1 MLLTVNPTIVLRKA
15 RQHVDGLLAKWMVRP
30 GPVTAPV
37 LLHSQE
43 ARTASV
49 IKVGKVPEE
58 DVGCVNERHYQL
70 LAEGLAASLLGRRR
84 RGGGGGG
91 TERTGDEQVCNS
103 YSKHGP
109 AHFRSQRS
117 AVPAVADREAA

>member
-1 MLLTVNPTIVLRKA
+1 MLLTVNATIVLRKA

-49 IKVGKVPEE
+49 TKVGKVLEE

-70 LAEGLAASLLGRRR
+70 LAEGLAAS
-84 RGGGGGG
+84 
-91 TERTGDEQVCNS
+91 
-103 YSKHGP
+103 
-109 AHFRSQRS
+109 
-117 AVPAVADREAA
+117 